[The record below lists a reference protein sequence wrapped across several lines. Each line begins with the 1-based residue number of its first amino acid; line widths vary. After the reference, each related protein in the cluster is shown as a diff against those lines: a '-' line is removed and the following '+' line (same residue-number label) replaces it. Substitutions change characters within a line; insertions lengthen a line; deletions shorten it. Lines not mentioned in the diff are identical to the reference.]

1 MDPRDLLS
9 YPNNLWLYLY
19 HLVFPSYWVTLL
31 SFAYFIHNRH
41 FRAALKRLIK
51 SDIENVNQTEDCT
64 GGALNMIT

>member
-9 YPNNLWLYLY
+9 YPNNLWIYWQQ
-19 HLVFPSYWVTLL
+19 LVFPSCWVTLL
-31 SFAYFIHNRH
+31 SFAYFSQNRH

-51 SDIENVNQTEDCT
+51 SDLENVNQTEDCT